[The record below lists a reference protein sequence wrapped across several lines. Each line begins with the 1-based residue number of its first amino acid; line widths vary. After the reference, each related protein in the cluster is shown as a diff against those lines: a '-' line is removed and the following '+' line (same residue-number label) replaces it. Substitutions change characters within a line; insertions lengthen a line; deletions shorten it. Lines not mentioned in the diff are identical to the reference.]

1 MIVLVSSM
9 NSLLEVKLLK
19 LIDRQYCIKKLDAG
33 LREDIWKELITG
45 RLVSVDEAYQLEL

>member
-19 LIDRQYCIKKLDAG
+19 LIDRQYCIKKLDVG
-33 LREDIWKELITG
+33 LREDIWELITG